1 MPRLEH
7 VALWV
12 TDLDRMSA
20 FYASVFGAEV
30 GPLYENAGNGFASRF
45 LTFESGGRL
54 ELMTTRSLSPVAHEP
69 GAQRMGLTHL
79 AIALGS
85 ERAVDETT
93 ARLRAAG
100 TPVLDDP
107 RRTGDGYYE
116 SVILDPEGNRI
127 ELTA

>member
-12 TDLDRMSA
+12 ADLDAMCA
-20 FYASVFGAEV
+20 FYAQAFGAV
-30 GPLYENAGNGFASRF
+30 AGPLYENPAKGFASRF
-45 LTFESGGRL
+45 LAFGSGGRI
-54 ELMTTRSLSPVAHEP
+54 ELMTTRTLHPLPHEP
-69 GAQRMGLTHL
+69 GAHRMGLAHL

-85 ERAVDETT
+85 EAAVDELT

-100 TPVLDDP
+100 TPVLDGP

-116 SVILDPEGNRI
+116 SVVLDPEGNRI
-127 ELTA
+127 EITS